1 MLRNSLRSSVRASTH
16 QSLGEFAVAD
26 VVEPLP
32 LPPLNILA
40 NIGTSGSLTA
50 TGLQALTGVGFQP
63 KVVMPV
69 NVALGGYKNTNQ
81 AHLGFGVGTSP
92 TERATVSV
100 WSADNVATSNTDR
113 RHDNSKV
120 LHGFNVSGA
129 TRIEAD
135 LDSIDSDGFT
145 LDWTAVD
152 RNPLD
157 YGYICL
163 GGADLEVSLT
173 QHQMN
178 SDNTPQSF
186 AHGLSGAPTG
196 LLFFSAVQEDA
207 PPSTDQHIG
216 FSVGAW
222 SSSGQFA
229 CKVISRDIV
238 STTITK
244 RYLNNAAVQARL
256 NYGLGD
262 LLRTMAVSTADS
274 VNVNCTFPVSGNT
287 LQTYFWM
294 LAIRGAKCQVG
305 TFDCNGSTSPLTIST
320 TGITPKLF
328 LPIFVPGGVDN
339 INTVQNGNALTI
351 GSSDGTNTVCYGIT
365 DENNVAT
372 TNARKTQSNTTM
384 QEYDFDGTLAFD
396 GAVSFS
402 GQSVVITPSTN
413 IGTTFGQ
420 GAYLVI
426 GS

>member
-1 MLRNSLRSSVRASTH
+1 MVYKPIYKPIYEPVEKPIGYEVS
-16 QSLGEFAVAD
+16 D

-40 NIGTSGSLTA
+40 NIGTSDSLTA

-63 KVVMPV
+63 KVVMPI
-69 NVALGGYKNTNQ
+69 NVSLGGYKNTNQ
-81 AHLGFGVGTSP
+81 ANLGFGVGTSP

-100 WSADNVATSNTDR
+100 RSSDNVATSDTDR

-120 LHGFNVSGA
+120 LHGFSVAGT

-152 RNPLD
+152 RNALD

-178 SDNTPQSF
+178 NDNTPQSF

-196 LLFFSAVQEDA
+196 LLFFGLGLNAA
-207 PPSTDQHIG
+207 PPSTAHHAAKTIG
-216 FSVGAW
+216 FWDGANQAGAAVLSLTNLGTTSTARFLSNNAIAPTNW
-222 SSSGQFA
+222 GA
-229 CKVISRDIV
+229 GPAISR
-238 STTITK
+238 S
-244 RYLNNAAVQARL
+244 
-256 NYGLGD
+256 
-262 LLRTMAVSTADS
+262 MAVSDVDS
-274 VNVNCTFPVSGNT
+274 TNVNVVYPVSAVTFQN
-287 LQTYFWM
+287 YFWM

-328 LPIFVPGGVDN
+328 LPVFVPGGVDN
-339 INTVQNGNALTI
+339 INTVQNSNALTI
-351 GSSDGTNTVCYGIT
+351 GASNGTNTICYGIT
-365 DENNVAT
+365 DEDNVAT
-372 TNARKTQSNTTM
+372 TNTRETQSNTTIK
-384 QEYDFDGTLAFD
+384 EYDFGGTLAFD

-402 GQSVVITPSTN
+402 GQSVVITPSIN